1 MTDGQTD
8 RHCITAYTAVKIEDM
23 FIGFVRMY
31 DRDRHMDRLMDR
43 HSITAKASTHAP
55 PTE

>member
-1 MTDGQTD
+1 
-8 RHCITAYTAVKIEDM
+8 
-23 FIGFVRMY
+23 MY